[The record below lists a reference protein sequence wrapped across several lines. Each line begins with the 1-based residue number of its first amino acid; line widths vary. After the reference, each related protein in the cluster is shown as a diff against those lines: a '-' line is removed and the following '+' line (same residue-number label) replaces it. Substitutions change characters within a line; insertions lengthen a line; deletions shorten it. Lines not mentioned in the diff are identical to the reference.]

1 MREAI
6 RGHQR
11 SSEVIRGP
19 QRSSEVHQEVVAH
32 EVPRVIK
39 RVLGKSFVLVAPVLF
54 ICSVSKIEVEE
65 LLRLL
70 GEIKQT

>member
-1 MREAI
+1 
-6 RGHQR
+6 
-11 SSEVIRGP
+11 
-19 QRSSEVHQEVVAH
+19 VVAH

-39 RVLGKSFVLVAPVLF
+39 RVLGKIFVLVAPVQLQF

-70 GEIKQT
+70 GEVKQT